1 MIIAKVVIFTTNVL
15 NRLFFNVYYIFFS
28 TLKMFA
34 NSIQTVSWQHLP
46 IDILNSQVFYLSV
59 LDILY
64 SPGVTFMCFLKAL

>member
-46 IDILNSQVFYLSV
+46 IDILNSQVFYL
-59 LDILY
+59 
-64 SPGVTFMCFLKAL
+64 